1 MAYINIEIDLSE
13 FDKSDIVDY
22 IKKCKHINNARNN
35 GFIAD
40 VKEAIGGIRR
50 DEGRPNTS
58 KVDQWK
64 DELWPKIKEKY
75 SLEELENILNS

>member
-1 MAYINIEIDLSE
+1 MAYINVEVDLSE

-22 IKKCKHINNARNN
+22 IKQCKKSNTNRNN
-35 GFIAD
+35 GFISD
-40 VKEAIGGIRR
+40 IKEAVGGIRR
-50 DEGRPNTS
+50 DEGLPNTS

-75 SLEELENILNS
+75 TLEELEKLINI